1 MTYTEA
7 QKKELIDHEDS
18 WKAYRY
24 QAGELMDMMQWI
36 QTGYKD
42 STAKDLAVDLLS
54 DKIKDLQQQGEAH
67 MDSITFLRKKWDK
80 EKLT

>member
-42 STAKDLAVDLLS
+42 STAKDLAAGS
-54 DKIKDLQQQGEAH
+54 EKI
-67 MDSITFLRKKWDK
+67 SIGPDTG
-80 EKLT
+80 